1 MRLVENRDAKRTV
14 KRTGMRSLYFC
25 RIRSASALRF
35 SKGCSSL
42 NFDRIL
48 TDLMFIVVC
57 EVFKGDLGVV
67 EKFVVDG
74 EDGGEEEKLK

>member
-1 MRLVENRDAKRTV
+1 
-14 KRTGMRSLYFC
+14 
-25 RIRSASALRF
+25 
-35 SKGCSSL
+35 
-42 NFDRIL
+42 
-48 TDLMFIVVC
+48 MFIVVC